1 MNNKA
6 YLGIIVVLLLVC
18 AYLGYSL
25 TQSQDTVET
34 KTEEN
39 EALEIERR
47 ELELDLQKMRFS
59 YDTLQTE
66 NSLLMAEMADQ
77 RMQIEDLLDK
87 VKNKNW
93 SISKLKKETE
103 TLREIMKGYIS
114 TIDSLNQLNQ
124 ALMAE
129 NSQMKER
136 VQNVESEN
144 EELLERQ
151 QNMEGLIATG
161 QILQTTA
168 PTADAIKLRNNG
180 KQRSVNRA
188 NNAEMLKACFTIMEN
203 RIAKPGE
210 KELYMRI
217 IDPSGKTLPNPNGNL
232 TLEFAEEGTQQY
244 SVARTIDYNNQRMD
258 VCIFYTVPE
267 GMELEGGDYK
277 MFVYEG
283 PHKIGT
289 IDLSLR

>member
-18 AYLGYSL
+18 GYLGYSL
-25 TQSQDTVET
+25 NQSQETVET
-34 KTEEN
+34 KVEEN
-39 EALEIERR
+39 EALEIDRR

-59 YDTLQTE
+59 YDTLKTE

-77 RMQIEDLLDK
+77 RMQIDDLLDK

-93 SISKLKKETE
+93 SITKLKKEAS
-103 TLREIMKGYIS
+103 TLREIMKGYIA
-114 TIDSLNQLNQ
+114 TIDSLNQLNM

-129 NSQMKER
+129 NSEMKER

-144 EELLERQ
+144 KELIERQ
-151 QNMEGLIATG
+151 ENMEGLIASG

-168 PTADAIKLRNNG
+168 PSADAIKLRNNG

-188 NNAEMLKACFTIMEN
+188 KNAEMLKACFTIMEN

-217 IDPSGKTLPNPNGNL
+217 VAPDGSTLPNPNGQK
-232 TLEFAEEGTQQY
+232 TLAFADVGEQGY
-244 SVARTIDYNNQRMD
+244 SVSRTIDYNNQRMD

-283 PHKIGT
+283 PNKIGT